1 MLFSFSIPHS
11 RAVLL
16 QSNKRKSAAFEDDK
30 QEASA
35 LAAWRISSAFEDDKQ
50 EASALVALR
59 ISSAFEEESKKCQP
73 NFPRLLFQ
81 YNLFFHELSG
91 YKNRM
96 N

>member
-35 LAAWRISSAFEDDKQ
+35 LAAWRISSAFE
-50 EASALVALR
+50 
-59 ISSAFEEESKKCQP
+59 EESKKCQP